1 MFERVSM
8 WIFLWLATRWF
19 PHLTFSTDPTTGSV
33 VTMIFSTKEQT
44 VNKVMSW
51 MVEKELL

>member
-19 PHLTFSTDPTTGSV
+19 PHLSFSTDPTTGSV

-44 VNKVMSW
+44 VDKVMSW
-51 MVEKELL
+51 MVEKDIL